1 MQVQHLMQGMKKN
14 LNGALCVE
22 QKALNAPPKK
32 QCVKVSVEDKTANA
46 LRKNFP

>member
-14 LNGALCVE
+14 VNGALCVE
-22 QKALNAPPKK
+22 QTALNAPKK
-32 QCVKVSVEDKTANA
+32 QCVKVSVGDKTPNA